1 MEILEIIIRI
11 TLVLHLLGFASIM
24 SGTLSQTKNFKTGAP
39 VTSAVI
45 HGAWLSLLT
54 GVVLTGL
61 VYAADETVNNL
72 VISIKGLGIIGI
84 FFIAYT
90 FSKKETAPKWAVPT
104 ILLLTVVNLS
114 IAVIT
119 GVTVE

>member
-1 MEILEIIIRI
+1 
-11 TLVLHLLGFASIM
+11 
-24 SGTLSQTKNFKTGAP
+24 
-39 VTSAVI
+39 
-45 HGAWLSLLT
+45 
-54 GVVLTGL
+54 
-61 VYAADETVNNL
+61 
-72 VISIKGLGIIGI
+72 GLGIIGI